1 MRQISSIYYQI
12 AVYAQN
18 TFISRT
24 ICNYDHTLKLYILRY
39 YGNRKHLWVITLL
52 LHGAIDKIKTNVF
65 S

>member
-1 MRQISSIYYQI
+1 MHKIHSYHALYATIY
-12 AVYAQN
+12 
-18 TFISRT
+18 TKH
-24 ICNYDHTLKLYILRY
+24 DHTLKLYILRY